1 MGIPVAL
8 PGVQGQPHPTLEELG
23 RREREELNL
32 LSTCWSP
39 LLSPSINSARQDATW
54 VPLCPAHTSPSPTVG
69 AKSSGS
75 RKDLARDLA
84 SCFLPSVWS
93 PGTSAYFLR
102 PPYPYGS
109 WMPRP
114 PGS

>member
-23 RREREELNL
+23 CREREELNL

-39 LLSPSINSARQDATW
+39 LLSPSINSAPQGTTW
-54 VPLCPAHTSPSPTVG
+54 VPLCPAHTSPGPTVG

-75 RKDLARDLA
+75 LKDLARDLA

-93 PGTSAYFLR
+93 PGTSAYLEA
-102 PPYPYGS
+102 PLS
-109 WMPRP
+109 LWILDA
-114 PGS
+114 